1 MNGPHYDINPR
12 QWRFVEEYLIDLNG
26 TQAATRAGYAPESA
40 HVTASRLLK
49 NANVAAE
56 IERLQRGNS
65 YELGQM
71 RTDVILGLK
80 QIADDGND
88 RAALR
93 ALELL
98 AKHLGM
104 FNKCCNHCI
113 QSQKEAARARIMSVL
128 SGALEFEGAQTN

>member
-1 MNGPHYDINPR
+1 MSGPYYDINPR
-12 QWRFVEEYLIDLNG
+12 QWRFVQEYLIDLNG
-26 TQAATRAGYAPESA
+26 TQAAIRAGYAPESA

-56 IERLQRGNS
+56 VERLQRGNS
-65 YELGQM
+65 YELDQM

-98 AKHLGM
+98 GKHLGM
-104 FNKCCNHCI
+104 FNKCCHHCV
-113 QSQKEAARARIMSVL
+113 QSQKDAARARIMSVL
-128 SGALEFEGAQTN
+128 SGALEFKGTQTN